1 MTPRGAVKFLE
12 HSGPEGGGGGVRRGG
27 GVRAVFGQ
35 GGVNCQRS
43 EVKGQ
48 VSLSEAALECDT
60 DLNWDKTRAVVTS
73 S

>member
-1 MTPRGAVKFLE
+1 M
-12 HSGPEGGGGGVRRGG
+12 
-27 GVRAVFGQ
+27 FGQ